1 MTENALFYFFSALAQ
16 SMAALFAVVGMFAVY
31 RLQIQENIIK
41 EVFLKILDTANHI
54 EYNRTMPSKLDSI
67 TTLIKRKDIIK
78 RLEELKT
85 NVNANLQMAINTSGM
100 ETIVEREQK
109 IIKQIQDCLDEISDS
124 YGSLTKIKRKMKL
137 PLYLVAIIF
146 CSAIAF
152 LPTAKVL
159 SNHNASAVILVGIFI
174 LSTLISIWKT
184 LEYIVFTVGLTR
196 K

>member
-1 MTENALFYFFSALAQ
+1 MDKEQLENYQ
-16 SMAALFAVVGMFAVY
+16 
-31 RLQIQENIIK
+31 RKIK
-41 EVFLKILDTANHI
+41 G
-54 EYNRTMPSKLDSI
+54 
-67 TTLIKRKDIIK
+67 
-78 RLEELKT
+78 LEELKT